1 MVVSATSNLSFLVT
15 GGGVDALSVCVCRE
29 CFAVCV
35 LAWSFT
41 ASVEHFPEHP
51 TSYLLD
57 VIKDTLSRTK
67 DFYLLV
73 QRTGWFYPLHLD
85 SVNQTYINMMY
96 QQIRPDFLDGNMLV
110 VANKTLSKSLK
121 VSFLL
126 CMFCLEPYIP
136 ANNCAVVVVY

>member
-1 MVVSATSNLSFLVT
+1 MLLKWLVPPRSLGFLVS
-15 GGGVDALSVCVCRE
+15 GRCVNALSLPICRE
-29 CFAVCV
+29 CFAVYI
-35 LAWSFT
+35 LLWSFT

-110 VANKTLSKSLK
+110 IANKTLSKSLK

-126 CMFCLEPYIP
+126 CTFCVEPYS
-136 ANNCAVVVVY
+136 CK